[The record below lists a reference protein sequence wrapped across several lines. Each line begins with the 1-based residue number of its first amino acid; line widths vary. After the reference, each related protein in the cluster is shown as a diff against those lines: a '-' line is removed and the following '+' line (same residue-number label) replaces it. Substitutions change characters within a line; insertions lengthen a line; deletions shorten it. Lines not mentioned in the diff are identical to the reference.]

1 MPLLADLSIS
11 MYPNMPRFLPRP
23 SSLLSAA
30 LLGVVLLLG
39 GCDSL
44 SELDSVT
51 VDGRVIDQNG
61 DPVQNALVDLVANQ
75 FVRQTRTDSIG
86 AYAFSFEISDAVPNT
101 NTTQQT
107 QQEEAVTVSIE
118 ASFGSAVSA
127 PVTKLVSSGQDYT
140 MRDLQVTIAENTGG
154 PADGGTTG
162 GVEGTTAA
170 SITFDERSAQQVSVS
185 GVGGSEIG
193 KLIFVVFDAN
203 GNPITSENAA
213 SVRVRIDAAPDGQ
226 GADGSF
232 IFPEEILTDSEG
244 KAEFTFTSG
253 TVAGTAQIVAEV
265 VDAVNPAGNPVR
277 TAPVTLVVHG
287 GLPDATHFS
296 VVNETPN
303 FGPALELSG
312 LTNAVTAFVGD
323 KYGNP
328 VEDGTQVYFTTDQGI
343 VVGSAPT
350 DGGIANVELISAQP
364 RLDRGGPGTVR
375 ARTSNEN
382 QEVIEATTRV
392 LFTGYPIVT
401 ILDQR
406 QQEFVVSGDTT
417 GATNAFDNVPDGVA
431 DTVFVSSVRFDYRVA
446 DRNTNPLSAGTTI
459 NVTSEGEN
467 IDQAGNV
474 NAEIS
479 RHIIAY
485 GPIAGVTDYSFSVF
499 INDQASETVPV
510 HVESKISVSGPNG
523 EGTASFAGIGPM
535 RRIEDR

>member
-86 AYAFSFEISDAVPNT
+86 AYAFSFEISDAVQNT

-140 MRDLQVTIAENTGG
+140 MRDLQITIAENTGG

-401 ILDQR
+401 LLDQR
-406 QQEFVVSGDTT
+406 QQEFDVSGDST

-431 DTVFVSSVRFDYRVA
+431 DTVFVSSVQFD
-446 DRNTNPLSAGTTI
+446 
-459 NVTSEGEN
+459 
-467 IDQAGNV
+467 
-474 NAEIS
+474 
-479 RHIIAY
+479 
-485 GPIAGVTDYSFSVF
+485 
-499 INDQASETVPV
+499 
-510 HVESKISVSGPNG
+510 
-523 EGTASFAGIGPM
+523 
-535 RRIEDR
+535 